1 VAGDAKAAVIH
12 LSGVFPE
19 QCGAF
24 VKKVSVLS
32 ADAYFS
38 AAFRRGYG
46 QLGGKVEGTIRPGQV
61 AAQARFLGAIPSDPL
76 MQILRETNKNS
87 NNLMARQLFLTLGA
101 VLTGKPPSPS
111 DSVRA
116 IRAWI
121 TKRVPD
127 TSSFIVENG
136 SGLSDQERVT
146 AKGMVSLLDYIR
158 TSRFAAQFLD
168 TLPAVGEDG
177 TMRQR
182 LREQPVAG
190 RSVAKTG
197 TLRDTRAIAGIVVS
211 KHGRSYIFCMIVNH
225 PRASAS
231 LGTIDKLIARLHSMP
246 PSGTGWTAVSRQ

>member
-1 VAGDAKAAVIH
+1 MRTSPPRSGAATSSRAEE
-12 LSGVFPE
+12 LE
-19 QCGAF
+19 GA
-24 VKKVSVLS
+24 V
-32 ADAYFS
+32 
-38 AAFRRGYG
+38 
-46 QLGGKVEGTIRPGQV
+46 RPGQV
-61 AAQARFLGAIPSDPL
+61 AAQAKFLGAIPSDSL

-111 DSVRA
+111 ESVRA

-121 TKRVPD
+121 TQRVPD
-127 TSSFIVENG
+127 TAAFVVENG
-136 SGLSDQERVT
+136 SGLSDHERVT
-146 AKGMVSLLDYIR
+146 AKGMVSLLDHIR
-158 TSRFAAQFLD
+158 TSPFAAQFLD

-177 TMRQR
+177 TMRLR

-211 KHGRSYIFCMIVNH
+211 KQGRSYIFCMIVNH

-231 LGTIDKLIARLHSMP
+231 LGTIDQLIASLHSMP
-246 PSGTGWTAVSRQ
+246 ASGKGWTAASQQ